1 MKPDRIGQFEIVAE
15 IAAWEGGAVYKATDA
30 KAKTVLLRTV
40 RMDALG
46 AAERVMHI
54 SVAAKS
60 AHGLSSPNIAGVL
73 GGGRAGD
80 VFLVAWEFVEGVKLS
95 TNLEKGQPLSPS
107 ECTDL
112 SRQICFGLD
121 HAHSKGVV
129 HPELKPGNII
139 LEWDGTAKM
148 LDFGMP
154 RKLLGVELSEFLHYA
169 SPEDIQGKQPGPR
182 ANLFSWGAILYQMA
196 TGQRPFRG
204 ETAEALKRQI
214 VELMPPPPHEVK
226 KDLHPGLSQIIMK
239 ALAKHP
245 GERYNSGADLVRDLE
260 TYKQPPPAK
269 PPEPAPMPVTA
280 QMPAA
285 AKPPVPPPASPTP
298 PAPAVVKPP
307 PPPPPAPT
315 VVKPPAPP
323 PAAISPPAA
332 TTPAAPAAAP
342 AEPAAPS
349 SPPAVQEAGLP
360 AAPATPAAAVP
371 RAKPAPAAAAKP
383 AAVAPK
389 AVPPKLVY
397 AMGGVIVLLLLILIG
412 AVLWRSDSGKED
424 AAATTTTT
432 APAAPATP
440 APDSTETTPATSP
453 PAATPGTATPAVGT
467 PPVSSPPSSSATPAG
482 KAKAAPEPPKPAPVI
497 TGEVAIDSTPPGAE
511 IQIDGRHEAA
521 WITPYTAALPVGRHT
536 VTLSMPGRM
545 SATRTV
551 EVAAGK
557 KVVVAAGLAERAA
570 TIAVSSDPAGAAILL
585 DGQNTGKVT
594 PADLIVAKGSH
605 TILVRKQNY
614 LDATSTMSLEPGQS
628 AQFAPTLKLSGS
640 TSDIKTVGGIGGLF
654 GGGTKDQA
662 RITVRTNP
670 KGAQVLV
677 NGQPVKKNTP
687 VEFFL
692 NPGSYEITLMHPA
705 HKVFKKV
712 ITVEKGGK
720 LTLDETLP

>member
-15 IAAWEGGAVYKATDA
+15 IAAWEGGAVYKATDS
-30 KAKTVLLRTV
+30 KGKTVLLRTL
-40 RMDALG
+40 RMDAPG

-73 GGGRAGD
+73 GGGKAGD

-95 TNLEKGQPLSPS
+95 TTLEKGQPLAPS
-107 ECTDL
+107 EFTDL
-112 SRQICFGLD
+112 SRQICFGLE

-154 RKLLGVELSEFLHYA
+154 RKLLGVELSEFLHYT
-169 SPEDIQGKQPGPR
+169 SPEDVQGKQPGPR
-182 ANLFSWGAILYQMA
+182 ANLFSWGAILYQMV

-214 VELMPPPPHEVK
+214 VEHTPPAPHEVK
-226 KDLHPGLSQIIMK
+226 KDVHPGLSQIIMK

-260 TYKQPPPAK
+260 NYKQIQPAK
-269 PPEPAPMPVTA
+269 PPEPTPKPVTA
-280 QMPAA
+280 QTPAV
-285 AKPPVPPPASPTP
+285 AKPPPPPAVSPSV
-298 PAPAVVKPP
+298 PAVVKPL
-307 PPPPPAPT
+307 APL
-315 VVKPPAPP
+315 A
-323 PAAISPPAA
+323 PAAISPEVTCVTAPPAS
-332 TTPAAPAAAP
+332 TPVAAIPEQAAA
-342 AEPAAPS
+342 
-349 SPPAVQEAGLP
+349 SPPASVQEAGLP
-360 AAPATPAAAVP
+360 AEPATPAVATPV
-371 RAKPAPAAAAKP
+371 AKPAVAAAVAKP
-383 AAVAPK
+383 AAAAPK

-397 AMGGVIVLLLLILIG
+397 ALGGVIVLLLVILIG
-412 AVLWRSDSGKED
+412 AVLWRGDSGKED
-424 AAATTTTT
+424 GTATTTTTT
-432 APAAPATP
+432 APATP
-440 APDSTETTPATSP
+440 APVPTESTPAPPP
-453 PAATPGTATPAVGT
+453 PAGTPGSAKSAVGT
-467 PPVSSPPSSSATPAG
+467 SPTFSQPSGSAARAAKPAPV
-482 KAKAAPEPPKPAPVI
+482 AAPPTPAPVI

-521 WITPYTAALPVGRHT
+521 WITPYTAALPVGRHA
-536 VTLSMPGRM
+536 VTLTMPGRM
-545 SATRTV
+545 SVTRTV

-570 TIAVSSDPAGAAILL
+570 TIAVSSDPPGATILL

-594 PADLIVAKGSH
+594 PADLILAKGSH

-614 LDATSTMSLEPGQS
+614 LDASSTLNLAPGQS
-628 AQFAPTLKLSGS
+628 ERFAPTLKLSGS
-640 TSDIKTVGGIGGLF
+640 TSDIKTAGGIGGLL
-654 GGGTKDQA
+654 GGGSKDQG
-662 RITVRTNP
+662 RVTVRTNP

-705 HKVFKKV
+705 HKVVKKI

>member
-30 KAKTVLLRTV
+30 KSKTVLLRTL
-40 RMDALG
+40 RMDAPG

-73 GGGRAGD
+73 GGGKAGD

-95 TNLEKGQPLSPS
+95 TTLEKGQPLSHS
-107 ECTDL
+107 EFTDL

-154 RKLLGVELSEFLHYA
+154 RKLLGVELSEFLYYT
-169 SPEDIQGKQPGPR
+169 SPEDVQGKQPGPR
-182 ANLFSWGAILYQMA
+182 ANFFTWGAILYQMV

-214 VELMPPPPHEVK
+214 LEHTPPAPHEVK
-226 KDLHPGLSQIIMK
+226 KDVHPGLSQIIMK
-239 ALAKHP
+239 ALAKVP
-245 GERYNSGADLVRDLE
+245 ADRYASGAELVRDLE
-260 TYKQPPPAK
+260 NYKQLQPGK
-269 PPEPAPMPVTA
+269 PPEPAP
-280 QMPAA
+280 
-285 AKPPVPPPASPTP
+285 KP
-298 PAPAVVKPP
+298 VKPP
-307 PPPPPAPT
+307 PPAVVRAPSPPPPAAPPPAPT
-315 VVKPPAPP
+315 PAAVKISAPPA

-332 TTPAAPAAAP
+332 TPTAAPAAI
-342 AEPAAPS
+342 PAAPLS
-349 SPPAVQEAGLP
+349 DQPAPSPPLSVPEAEATAP
-360 AAPATPAAAVP
+360 PATRVVATPT
-371 RAKPAPAAAAKP
+371 AKPEAAAAAKP
-383 AAVAPK
+383 AAAAHI

-397 AMGGVIVLLLLILIG
+397 AMGGAIVLLLVVLIG
-412 AVLWRSDSGKED
+412 AVLWRGGSGKED
-424 AAATTTTT
+424 AAATTATT
-432 APAAPATP
+432 PAAPATSVP
-440 APDSTETTPATSP
+440 VSTETTPTTTP
-453 PAATPGTATPAVGT
+453 PAGTPDTATPAVGT
-467 PPVSSPPSSSATPAG
+467 LPPSSEPSSSATKAG
-482 KAKAAPEPPKPAPVI
+482 KAKPEPEPPKPVAVV
-497 TGEVAIDSTPPGAE
+497 TGELAIESTPPGAE

-521 WITPYTAALPVGRHT
+521 WITPYTAALPPGQHA
-536 VTLSMPGRM
+536 VTMTMPGRM
-545 SATRTV
+545 SVTRTV
-551 EVAAGK
+551 DVAAGK

-570 TIAVSSDPAGAAILL
+570 TISVSSDPAGATILL

-594 PADLIVAKGSH
+594 PADLILAKGSH
-605 TILVRKQNY
+605 TVLVRKQNY
-614 LDATSTMSLEPGQS
+614 LDASSTMDLAPGQS

-640 TSDIKTVGGIGGLF
+640 TADIKTAGGLGGIL
-654 GGGTKDQA
+654 GGGSKDQG
-662 RITVRTNP
+662 RVTVRTTP

-705 HKVFKKV
+705 HKPLKKI
-712 ITVEKGGK
+712 ITVEKGAK
-720 LTLDETLP
+720 LTIDETLP